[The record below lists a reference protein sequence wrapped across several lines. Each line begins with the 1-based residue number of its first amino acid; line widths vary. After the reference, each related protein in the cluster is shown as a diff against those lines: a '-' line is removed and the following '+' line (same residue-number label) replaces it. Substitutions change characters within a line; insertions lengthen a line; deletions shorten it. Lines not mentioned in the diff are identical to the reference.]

1 MRHVWAPEW
10 AGRASGATG
19 HLAQYAGGDRLSFS
33 PTDGCTEEHALR
45 DDLSIVE
52 ESDALVRNTL
62 LVLTRLPAENPLG
75 EAANEVA
82 RRLRPHLDDALAAL
96 GRIEQGRGLTETEL
110 ARAA

>member
-1 MRHVWAPEW
+1 M
-10 AGRASGATG
+10 
-19 HLAQYAGGDRLSFS
+19 SFS

-75 EAANEVA
+75 EAANEVT

-110 ARAA
+110 ARRRAFRMLLAVTVREPEGEAGRPS